1 MIRFP
6 PSMKR
11 NFLYHPLLMFTVTM
25 KVAWQPFLCFYL
37 SKPLNLRLIA
47 YLTNMTSIHIT
58 TMLPM
63 IPLLH
68 FRSPTLPTWPA
79 LLAAKRLSTLPPSW
93 ASRCHSVSLFK
104 IIAVKNAIQCHIATF
119 TLPPSR
125 CHSVSQS
132 SKLFSKPIGMKKVIQ
147 WQLLSLSPLS
157 LFTLITFTFISL
169 QRWCPSWCQWSPCA
183 DHLWGLHLAHR
194 QLQQL
199 LHEQLHTSGEI
210 FTVWNCNTIP
220 SSIQFNYYL
229 ARGCQT
235 NPFQLKLFSD
245 WMQADKLFWR

>member
-1 MIRFP
+1 
-6 PSMKR
+6 
-11 NFLYHPLLMFTVTM
+11 MFTVTM

-37 SKPLNLRLIA
+37 SKPFNLRLIA

-93 ASRCHSVSLFK
+93 ASQCHSVSLFK
-104 IIAVKNAIQCHIATF
+104 IIAVKKAILCHIATF

-132 SKLFSKPIGMKKVIQ
+132 SKLFSKPFGMKKVIQ

-157 LFTLITFTFISL
+157 LFTLITFTFTSI
-169 QRWCPSWCQWSPCA
+169 QRWCPSLCQWSPCA
-183 DHLWGLHLAHR
+183 NHLWGLHLAHR

-199 LHEQLHTSGEI
+199 LHEQLHTSGED
-210 FTVWNCNTIP
+210 NQ
-220 SSIQFNYYL
+220 S
-229 ARGCQT
+229 
-235 NPFQLKLFSD
+235 LKLQYNPLFSSTTTWLEVARPTRSNWSFFPTGCKRTNFFGGRQEGATD
-245 WMQADKLFWR
+245 QEIFL